1 MKPPQ
6 QNPPPRTQ
14 RNKSTNSKRNKTRNP
29 RAFEKALGFL
39 AGTNPLSLA
48 ALDSSPEGGALGK
61 GVKFLL
67 YTGQLVRAIPSAF
80 ARASPSRERW
90 HGQRP

>member
-1 MKPPQ
+1 MAKGRDGEGCLRG
-6 QNPPPRTQ
+6 RT
-14 RNKSTNSKRNKTRNP
+14 
-29 RAFEKALGFL
+29 
-39 AGTNPLSLA
+39 LSVA
-48 ALDSSPEGGALGK
+48 CGDSSPEGGALGK

-80 ARASPSRERW
+80 AKASPSRERW